1 MVTLAPVGRCI
12 RMQNASSPPLYF
24 YPSILRECMD
34 QVSSEIDHG
43 QASEAALVYEI
54 QVLEQQL
61 ANSKGPPQASSEVY
75 QTSGAS
81 SARDTELLHQLG
93 IVKWRL
99 QEQQQ
104 RTARQWYSMG
114 ELQKLVAALDEFST
128 DFLSP
133 HASPPPPPPTT
144 TAAGPRF
151 HSPPTVPPADNPF
164 VTPLSPPPPAY
175 SHDAV
180 PVSMPP
186 TDPPA
191 PPPQLPEIP
200 HHAASPAF
208 ALPAPPTYLPPDAPV
223 FLCPPRRRPPPSPRP
238 PRHRTHHL
246 PSPRRFPPPH
256 TAHTPI
262 VLCHPHRCRTHTQT
276 PRPPVARCGPQPL
289 ASRSTRRTTTPRRS
303 PASWPRATPAPKPSA
318 LASPMGFLV
327 RSFQPVSLFFDCN

>member
-93 IVKWRL
+93 IVKSRL

-128 DFLSP
+128 DFPSP

-144 TAAGPRF
+144 TAAD
-151 HSPPTVPPADNPF
+151 SPPTVPPADNPF
-164 VTPLSPPPPAY
+164 VTPLSSPPPAY

-223 FLCPPRRRPPPSPRP
+223 
-238 PRHRTHHL
+238 L
-246 PSPRRFPPPH
+246 PLPTQASLSAFPPPAPAPYPPP
-256 TAHTPI
+256 TVPETFSAPAHCP
-262 VLCHPHRCRTHTQT
+262 HPNRLLPSAPLPNPHPDAPSPGSTL
-276 PRPPVARCGPQPL
+276 RPATFSQPL
-289 ASRSTRRTTTPRRS
+289 HETDDN
-303 PASWPRATPAPKPSA
+303 SA
-318 LASPMGFLV
+318 AFARLLAQGNPGT
-327 RSFQPVSLFFDCN
+327 